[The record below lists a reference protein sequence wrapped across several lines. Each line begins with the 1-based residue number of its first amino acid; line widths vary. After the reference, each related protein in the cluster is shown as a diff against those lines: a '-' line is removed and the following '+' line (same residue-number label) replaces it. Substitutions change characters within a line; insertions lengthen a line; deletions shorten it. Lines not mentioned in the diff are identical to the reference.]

1 MSLMETFTRPIE
13 ALYNTSRIPA
23 GFHSHLYYELYY
35 FHSGQCSY
43 LVGDRIYTLSPGD
56 LLLMNG
62 MTLHYPKINPAFEYC
77 RTIVHFD
84 PAYAEGLFRAPFHT
98 PVLNPYKRT
107 DNRLISLEPGE
118 RAILEPMLEELC
130 SLSGES
136 DSLCRDRFLASFM
149 RILLQVYEIADKP
162 RNRSHE
168 PAGPR
173 QQHVQQ
179 LISFVEAHY
188 TEDLCLDDI
197 AAAVHLNKHYLVKM
211 FKETTG
217 ITLFHYLYRR
227 RINQAKVLFTLE
239 PEKSITET
247 AYEVGFKHLS
257 HFSQTFKK
265 FTGLTAD
272 EYRKQVLN
280 TYPKE

>member
-1 MSLMETFTRPIE
+1 MSLMESFTQPVE

-23 GFHSHLYYELYY
+23 GFHSHLYYEIYY

-43 LVGDRIYTLSPGD
+43 LVGDRIYKLSPGD

-62 MTLHYPKINPAFEYC
+62 MTLHYPKINPAYEYC

-84 PAYAEGLFRAPFHT
+84 PAFAEELFRAPLLT
-98 PVLNPYKRT
+98 PVLTPFKKA
-107 DNRLISLEPGE
+107 DNRVISLESGE
-118 RAILEPMLEELC
+118 RADLEPLLEQLC
-130 SLSGES
+130 SLSGENDTLS
-136 DSLCRDRFLASFM
+136 RDRFLTLFM
-149 RILLQVYEIADKP
+149 GLLLQVYEIADKP

-168 PAGPR
+168 PGGPR
-173 QQHVQQ
+173 QQHVQR
-179 LISFVEAHY
+179 LISYVEAHY
-188 TEDLCLDDI
+188 AEDLTLDDM
-197 AAAVHLNKHYLVKM
+197 AEAVHLNKHYLVKM

-239 PEKSITET
+239 PGKSITET

-265 FTGLTAD
+265 FTGLTAE
-272 EYRKQVLN
+272 EYRKQVLH

>member
-43 LVGDRIYTLSPGD
+43 LVGDRIYDLSPGD

-84 PAYAEGLFRAPFHT
+84 PAYAGGLFRAPFHT
-98 PVLNPYKRT
+98 PVLNPFKRT

-136 DSLCRDRFLASFM
+136 DFLYRDRFLASFM
-149 RILLQVYEIADKP
+149 RVLLQVYEIADKP

-179 LISFVEAHY
+179 LISLVEAHY

-197 AAAVHLNKHYLVKM
+197 AAAAHLNKHYLVKM

-280 TYPKE
+280 TDPKE

>member
-1 MSLMETFTRPIE
+1 MSLMESFTKPIE
-13 ALYNTSRIPA
+13 ALFNTSRIPA
-23 GFHSHLYYELYY
+23 GFHSHLYYEIYY

-43 LVGDRIYTLSPGD
+43 LVGDRIYNLSPGD

-62 MTLHYPKINPAFEYC
+62 MTLHYPKINPAYEYC

-84 PAYAEGLFRAPFHT
+84 PAFAEGLFRAPLLT
-98 PVLNPYKRT
+98 PVLNPFKKV
-107 DNRLISLEPGE
+107 DNRLISLESGE
-118 RAILEPMLEELC
+118 REKLEPMLEQLC
-130 SLSGES
+130 SLSGKNDIIS
-136 DSLCRDRFLASFM
+136 RDRFLVAFM
-149 RILLQVYEIADKP
+149 QVLLQVYEIADKP
-162 RNRSHE
+162 RNRNHE
-168 PAGPR
+168 PGGPR

-179 LISFVEAHY
+179 LISYVETHY
-188 TEDLCLDDI
+188 SEDLTLDDM
-197 AAAVHLNKHYLVKM
+197 AEAVHLNKHYLVKM

-272 EYRKQVLN
+272 EYRKQVLY
-280 TYPKE
+280 TYPKL